1 MGVMF
6 SPQLPPRNA
15 ESRDGDGRLHLP
27 PAEAQALLLECF
39 NLYED
44 RLVEMAKASL
54 ELAHDLFETRSHIPD
69 GEIHAF
75 LNKREEWLERF
86 PKTIRGL
93 FERRLAGQR
102 RKGRRP
108 DADASLATLR
118 VLTAFDH
125 EKQAAL
131 AAATAFL
138 AGFTKRERL
147 ALDLR
152 MEELLDDDDPG
163 PSDNPFSVDYIVDAL
178 GATSRAVYPN
188 PRVWRP
194 LLERLLADVRPVINK
209 LYLALNRLL
218 ADHGVLPEIKAA
230 LRARS
235 DLRPQDDRDL
245 FGTFAHML
253 GHDELG
259 IANVV
264 VPEMPAEA
272 GARPSLIFAD
282 APVPEPA
289 PLGWEDGPPLM
300 DSQAIQ
306 ASLAALAENNAK
318 LLALRAETSAT
329 QDFPS
334 LDPLLALGTSTPLF
348 ATLAHWQKLDL
359 PAAIAEA
366 APAAAGESAAG
377 QIVPLNLI
385 PHIRTAIAA
394 QITNPTDV
402 ITMDVI
408 SLLFDYIF
416 RDASI
421 AESTRPHFGRLQVP
435 IVKAALL
442 DRTFFSDR
450 NHIVRLFLDNLADAA
465 VGTSHHEDYR
475 NSFVD
480 LAQEIIDDIC
490 LNYEIDVE
498 VFRKANAR
506 LLEFVALERSKTATA
521 VSADVAAARTAEA
534 DESDRSAVLLQVR
547 DRLAG
552 LTIPFDVRS
561 FVETVWV
568 DYLTELREQHG
579 EDSETLNAALAT
591 LDDMLWSIVV
601 KERAGQRVRLAKMV
615 PTLIAGLRKGC
626 IARKVPVERTKVFF
640 DALYQLHMAAIKPLP
655 SSVAESAA
663 AAPAPAFN
671 VHDYVSEM
679 VVGTW
684 LTFTSDDE
692 VADARLTHISP
703 LRTKYIFTGRYHSS
717 VRVLTPEELAYQL
730 GSGKARLL
738 IEPVPLWDRAVSSAL
753 DSLAASRPQTV
764 KPRVDP
770 TRLPA

>member
-1 MGVMF
+1 M
-6 SPQLPPRNA
+6 
-15 ESRDGDGRLHLP
+15 
-27 PAEAQALLLECF
+27 LLECF
-39 NLYED
+39 SLYER

-54 ELAHDLFETRSHIPD
+54 ELTHDLFEAKSHIPD
-69 GEIHAF
+69 GEVHAF
-75 LNKREEWLERF
+75 LNKRGEWLERF
-86 PKTIRGL
+86 PTTLRDL
-93 FERRLAGQR
+93 FERRLGGQR
-102 RKGRRP
+102 RKGRRL

-118 VLTAFDH
+118 VLTPFDH

-131 AAATAFL
+131 SAATAFL
-138 AGFTKRERL
+138 KGFTQRERL

-152 MEELLDDDDPG
+152 MDELLDEDASG
-163 PSDNPFSVDYIVDAL
+163 ASDNPFSIDYIVDAL
-178 GATSRAVYPN
+178 GATSRATYPN

-194 LLERLLADVRPVINK
+194 LLERLLADVRPVANR
-209 LYLALNRLL
+209 LYLALNQFL
-218 ADHGVLPEIKAA
+218 ADHGVLPEIKAT

-235 DLRPQDDRDL
+235 DLRPPDDRDL

-253 GHDELG
+253 GHGDLG

-272 GARPSLIFAD
+272 GARSSLIFAE
-282 APVPEPA
+282 APAPTPA
-289 PLGWEDGPPLM
+289 PLRWEDGPPLM

-306 ASLAALAENNAK
+306 ASLNALAESNAK
-318 LLALRAETSAT
+318 LLALRAEASAT
-329 QDFPS
+329 PDFPS

-359 PAAIAEA
+359 PAAIADA
-366 APAAAGESAAG
+366 APAAAGEGTAG
-377 QIVPLNLI
+377 QVVPLNLI

-421 AESTRPHFGRLQVP
+421 AESTRSLFGRLQVP
-435 IVKAALL
+435 IIKAALL

-450 NHIVRLFLDNLADAA
+450 NHPARLFLDNLADAA
-465 VGTSHHEDYR
+465 VGTTHHEDYR
-475 NSFVD
+475 NSFVA
-480 LAQEIIDDIC
+480 LAEGVIDDIC
-490 LNYEIDVE
+490 ANFEIDIE
-498 VFRKANAR
+498 VFRKANGR
-506 LLEFVALERSKTATA
+506 LLEFVSLEHGKAATA
-521 VSADVAAARTAEA
+521 VSADVIAARTAEEQEA
-534 DESDRSAVLLQVR
+534 DRSAVLLQVR

-568 DYLTELREQHG
+568 DYLAELRERHG
-579 EDSETLNAALAT
+579 ADSETLNAGLAT
-591 LDDMLWSIVV
+591 LDEMLWSIVV
-601 KERAGQRVRLAKMV
+601 KERTGQKVRLAKMV

-626 IARKVPVERTKVFF
+626 IARKVSVERTKAFF
-640 DALYQLHMAAIKPLP
+640 EALYQLHMAAIKPAP
-655 SSVAESAA
+655 ADATESTAA
-663 AAPAPAFN
+663 VAAPAIN

-679 VVGTW
+679 VLGTW
-684 LTFTSDDE
+684 LTFTTDDE

-717 VRVLTPEELAYQL
+717 VRVLTPEELAYEL
-730 GSGKARLL
+730 GSGKARVL
-738 IEPVPLWDRAVSSAL
+738 IEPVPMWDRAVSSAL
-753 DSLAASRPQTV
+753 DSLAAGRPPPV
-764 KPRVDP
+764 KLHADP